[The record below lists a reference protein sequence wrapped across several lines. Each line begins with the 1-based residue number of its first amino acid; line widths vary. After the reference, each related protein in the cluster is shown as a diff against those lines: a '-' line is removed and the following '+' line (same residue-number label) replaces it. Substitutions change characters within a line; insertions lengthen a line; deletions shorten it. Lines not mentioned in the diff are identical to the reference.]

1 MTLTII
7 YSRDFA
13 LFIIKPV
20 GVLGPV
26 LFDLQTSDWVF
37 RFGDYL

>member
-20 GVLGPV
+20 GIAAPG

-37 RFGDYL
+37 LFGG

>member
-1 MTLTII
+1 MNLTII
-7 YSRDFA
+7 YSHDFA

-20 GVLGPV
+20 GRLTPG

-37 RFGDYL
+37 LFGE